1 MTAETW
7 QGIAAEDVDQVTS
20 GLSALL
26 RRRARRLL
34 TALLH
39 PYRRQVAWTLVLI
52 VAHRPST
59 VLLADRV
66 ALLADGVIVAE
77 GTHAELLATEPR
89 YAELMSGAEQD
100 QESTMEVTAR

>member
-1 MTAETW
+1 MTAGTW

-39 PYRRQVAWTLVLI
+39 PYRR
-52 VAHRPST
+52 
-59 VLLADRV
+59 
-66 ALLADGVIVAE
+66 
-77 GTHAELLATEPR
+77 
-89 YAELMSGAEQD
+89 
-100 QESTMEVTAR
+100 